1 MAGGHESG
9 GERPVAQGAV
19 APTAY
24 DALRHDAMAHD
35 PMAQD
40 TVAQDTVAQ
49 DTVAQDTVAPLSDE
63 AGGVFDAETTEL
75 IAQIRQLAAE
85 DPQGVQQIIAE
96 VLAALDRVTGT
107 AGQE

>member
-9 GERPVAQGAV
+9 GERPLARGAV

-35 PMAQD
+35 PM
-40 TVAQDTVAQ
+40 AQDTVAQ